1 MTMSE
6 AFARYCQLYVPEAG
20 ALDVLQFA
28 QLKGAFAAGLV
39 LGSTVASL
47 DSEAA
52 SVTVAQWTA
61 EIEEFWKEP
70 PP

>member
-20 ALDVLQFA
+20 ALDVVKFA

-39 LGSTVASL
+39 LGSTVAQMDL
-47 DSEAA
+47 EAA
-52 SVTVAQWTA
+52 GQMVEQWTR
-61 EIEEFWKEP
+61 EIDAFWKEP